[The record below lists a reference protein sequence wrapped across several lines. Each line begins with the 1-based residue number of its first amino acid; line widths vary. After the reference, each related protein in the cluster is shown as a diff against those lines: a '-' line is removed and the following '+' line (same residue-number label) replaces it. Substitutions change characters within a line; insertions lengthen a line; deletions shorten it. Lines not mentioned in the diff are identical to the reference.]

1 MPKTL
6 MQSVVSQLQKER
18 TRLEDE
24 LHRITTGL
32 VAFGNVYMHG
42 SQPKAAVATRKKRT
56 ISAAGRKRIAAAQR
70 ARWARIKGQKVS
82 ISARKGRKMSL
93 AARKRIVAAQKARWQ
108 SGGRH
113 KGRPR
118 LPISADA
125 SDYNY
130 DTKCYCCGA
139 QPPGKAVLG
148 VNVKQLF
155 DLTARV
161 AIVSGGSMGL
171 GRQMAEGLAEMGAN
185 LVLCARKKERCEEAA
200 EALRSLGVQTLA
212 LGCDVRDRAAIQE
225 VVDATLAK
233 FGRVDILVNN
243 AGVSWGAPVEEMT
256 LEQWDKVLSTNLTG
270 TFLFCQAA
278 GKAMVAQGSGKIINI
293 ASVAGLDGASAE
305 LQAIGYHASKAGVI
319 AFTKDLA
326 CQWAPHNIQV
336 NAIAPGWFPTH
347 MSEWIIEHRKDSLLA
362 KIPAGRFGGD
372 HDLKGAAVFLA
383 SDASAY
389 VTGHVLVVDGG
400 LWAGKNKSL

>member
-1 MPKTL
+1 
-6 MQSVVSQLQKER
+6 R
-18 TRLEDE
+18 
-24 LHRITTGL
+24 
-32 VAFGNVYMHG
+32 
-42 SQPKAAVATRKKRT
+42 
-56 ISAAGRKRIAAAQR
+56 
-70 ARWARIKGQKVS
+70 
-82 ISARKGRKMSL
+82 
-93 AARKRIVAAQKARWQ
+93 
-108 SGGRH
+108 
-113 KGRPR
+113 
-118 LPISADA
+118 
-125 SDYNY
+125 DYSY

-139 QPPGKAVLG
+139 QPPGKVVLG